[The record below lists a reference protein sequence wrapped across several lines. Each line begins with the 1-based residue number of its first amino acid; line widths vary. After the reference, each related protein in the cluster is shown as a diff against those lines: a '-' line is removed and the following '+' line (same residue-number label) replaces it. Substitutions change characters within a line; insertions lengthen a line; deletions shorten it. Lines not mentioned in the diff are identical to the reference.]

1 MAHAKPEHLK
11 EFGTLLG
18 EIRKSAVLKEKS
30 FGCFYLKS
38 KSVLH
43 FHIKAERIYAHV
55 YDGKNWLEVD
65 LVSPLSL
72 TKQKSISK
80 SILKILPINQ

>member
-11 EFGTLLG
+11 EFGALID
-18 EIRKSAVLKEKS
+18 EIRKFSVLKEKS

-55 YDGKNWLEVD
+55 YNGDDWCEVD
-65 LVSPLSL
+65 LISPLSVA
-72 TKQKSISK
+72 KQKNLSK
-80 SILKILPINQ
+80 TILQILPIE